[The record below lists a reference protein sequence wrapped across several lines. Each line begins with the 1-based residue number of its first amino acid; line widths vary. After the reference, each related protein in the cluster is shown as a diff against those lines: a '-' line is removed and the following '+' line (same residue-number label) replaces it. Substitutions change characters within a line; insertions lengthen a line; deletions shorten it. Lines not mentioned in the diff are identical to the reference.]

1 MKLILSPILVL
12 VVSLAM
18 QTSASGQVGLRVF
31 VADDD
36 VTRELDLKAT
46 EGQNGQINE
55 VSGFAIKPES
65 VVGIC

>member
-18 QTSASGQVGLRVF
+18 QTSASGQGDFKIF
-31 VADDD
+31 VMDDD

-46 EGQNGQINE
+46 EGQNGQVNE
-55 VSGFAIKPES
+55 YTI
-65 VVGIC
+65 IR